1 MEVLHTSYI
10 VKSKL
15 KFIDADLEDPK
26 TRNSYAQ
33 KTPTLT
39 LPFLETKEGNISQ
52 SISIETFLS
61 KKYKP
66 EILGSNT
73 FEKAKINQWIEF
85 ASCEIQN
92 CAKELIY
99 PIFKGKSENKGNNDN
114 STDKQLKKYLALLE
128 KEFKKGNKYIM

>member
-1 MEVLHTSYI
+1 M
-10 VKSKL
+10 KL
-15 KFIDADLEDPK
+15 
-26 TRNSYAQ
+26 
-33 KTPTLT
+33 
-39 LPFLETKEGNISQ
+39 GNISQ

-128 KEFKKGNKYIM
+128 KELKKGNKYYEKAIGKNYK